1 MSGDGGASRRQ
12 VPEGGDGGASRRH
25 VPEEGGGA
33 LVVRTGS
40 ADETRALGEAL
51 GRVLRAQDGRGA
63 IVALTGPLGAGK
75 TCFVQG
81 LARGLGTGG
90 YVRSPT
96 FILVHHYPGPLP
108 LYHVD
113 LYRIGPSDLDALG
126 LEEIME
132 ADGVTAIEWAGT
144 ALLPPDHLSV
154 ELSLER
160 DENARTVRIGAA
172 GDRSHRLLEELRA
185 CASSR

>member
-1 MSGDGGASRRQ
+1 MSGDGGAAFSRQ
-12 VPEGGDGGASRRH
+12 AS
-25 VPEEGGGA
+25 EEGAGA
-33 LVVRTGS
+33 LVVQTGG

-51 GRVLRAQDGRGA
+51 GRVLRARDARGA
-63 IVALTGPLGAGK
+63 IIALTGPLGAGK

-81 LARGLGTGG
+81 LARGLGAGG

-113 LYRIGPSDLDALG
+113 LYRVGPSDLDALG
-126 LEEIME
+126 LDEIME
-132 ADGVTAIEWAGT
+132 GDGVTAIEWAGT
-144 ALLPPDHLSV
+144 ALMPPDYLSV
-154 ELSLER
+154 ELSFER

-172 GDRSHRLLEELRA
+172 GDRSHRLLEALRA

>member
-1 MSGDGGASRRQ
+1 MSG
-12 VPEGGDGGASRRH
+12 GD
-25 VPEEGGGA
+25 GA

-40 ADETRALGEAL
+40 PDETRALGEAL
-51 GRVLRAQDGRGA
+51 GRVLRARDARGA

-81 LARGLGTGG
+81 LACGLEAGG

-96 FILVHHYPGPLP
+96 FVIVHHYPGPLP

-113 LYRIGPSDLDALG
+113 LYRIGPSDLDVLG
-126 LEEIME
+126 LEEIMDG
-132 ADGVTAIEWAGT
+132 DGVTAIEWAGT

-154 ELSLER
+154 ELSFER

-172 GDRSHRLLEELRA
+172 GDRSRRLLDELRT
-185 CASSR
+185 CVSSR